1 MAATSSSFSS
11 ELSFKLISIEPAKL
25 LVESSPPSWE
35 AYPPGCH
42 VDITDGAFDGA
53 LVRLRS
59 EGDPSLDA
67 SHASRRESARGS
79 VPFACVGCEKAGG
92 DEQMRTKLMVTTKMA
107 VAIGM
112 VTALVP

>member
-1 MAATSSSFSS
+1 M
-11 ELSFKLISIEPAKL
+11 
-25 LVESSPPSWE
+25 
-35 AYPPGCH
+35 
-42 VDITDGAFDGA
+42 DITDGAFDGA

-92 DEQMRTKLMVTTKMA
+92 DEQAADKIDGDDKDGGGDWEGDSVGA
-107 VAIGM
+107 VASEIHG
-112 VTALVP
+112 

>member
-1 MAATSSSFSS
+1 M
-11 ELSFKLISIEPAKL
+11 
-25 LVESSPPSWE
+25 
-35 AYPPGCH
+35 
-42 VDITDGAFDGA
+42 DITDGAFDGA

-92 DEQMRTKLMVTTKMA
+92 DEQAADKIDGDDKDGGGDWDGDSVGAVNGIRNSRLIQSIAAAPAYATKSMSTRTA
-107 VAIGM
+107 VR
-112 VTALVP
+112 T